1 MLTPTAKILPLI
13 AFRLACIAV
22 SFFSCDDFTNLGLGA
37 ATPPE
42 KPPAENDPK
51 CLSITGSRFEKY
63 YYHIDP
69 DSYEDTVDLS
79 SPSVLGYECRSGT
92 EPASYGFCQVALSG
106 VPLRRFAE
114 SASFPHKVSGT
125 VAVSGRA
132 GDARAAYSMPFEK
145 EAALSPYSSY
155 NSMEPL
161 SVLNSFANTPGDLVL
176 AYTGNY
182 GSAARK
188 EEFRIF
194 SMSFSA
200 DFVRSCAAG
209 DKFAVDDTEFAVD
222 GIYPVGLTASG
233 SAYVSLVPVK
243 RNFYQYRDFTATFSP
258 GCVIADIKPAS
269 IVKSCSYDKDLCA
282 LSVVFNDY
290 DYPYIG
296 EVLTYRIGAK
306 EGAPTQ
312 SKAIRIE
319 G

>member
-22 SFFSCDDFTNLGLGA
+22 SFFSCDDFTNLA
-37 ATPPE
+37 VAPPPE
-42 KPPAENDPK
+42 KPPADGDAK
-51 CLSITGSRFEKY
+51 CLSIAGSRFEKY

-69 DSYEDTVDLS
+69 DSYEDTVALS

-92 EPASYGFCQVALSG
+92 EPASYGFCQIALLD
-106 VPLRRFAE
+106 VPLQRFAE
-114 SASFPHKVSGT
+114 SASFSHNVSGT

-145 EAALSPYSSY
+145 LAVLSPYSNY

-161 SVLNSFANTPGDLVL
+161 SVLNSFTNTPGDLVL

-182 GSAARK
+182 GSATRK

-200 DFVRSCAAG
+200 DFIRSCAAV
-209 DKFAVDDTEFAVD
+209 DTFTIDDTEFSVD
-222 GIYPVGLTASG
+222 GIYPIGLTATG

-258 GCVIADIKPAS
+258 GSVIADIKAAS
-269 IVKSCSYDKDLCA
+269 IVKSYSYDKDLCT

-296 EVLTYRIGAK
+296 EVLSYKIAAK

>member
-1 MLTPTAKILPLI
+1 MAISTAKILPLI
-13 AFRLACIAV
+13 AFMLA
-22 SFFSCDDFTNLGLGA
+22 FFSCDDFTNLGV

-42 KPPAENDPK
+42 KPPSDGDAK
-51 CLSITGSRFEKY
+51 CLSIAGSRFEKY

-69 DSYEDTVDLS
+69 DSYGDTVALS
-79 SPSVLGYECRSGT
+79 SPSVLGYECRGGT
-92 EPASYGFCQVALSG
+92 EGASYGFCRIALSG
-106 VPLRRFAE
+106 VPLQRFAE
-114 SASFPHKVSGT
+114 SAPFSHKVSGT

-132 GDARAAYSMPFEK
+132 GDERAAYSMPFEK
-145 EAALSPYSSY
+145 EAVLSPYSSY

-161 SVLNSFANTPGDLVL
+161 SVLNTFANTPGDLVL

-200 DFVRSCAAG
+200 DFIRSCASG
-209 DKFAVDDTEFAVD
+209 DTFAIDDAEFAVD

-258 GCVIADIKPAS
+258 GSVIADIKAAP
-269 IVKSCSYDKDLCA
+269 IVKSYSYDKDLCA

-296 EVLTYRIGAK
+296 EVLTYKIGAK
-306 EGAPTQ
+306 EGAPAQ